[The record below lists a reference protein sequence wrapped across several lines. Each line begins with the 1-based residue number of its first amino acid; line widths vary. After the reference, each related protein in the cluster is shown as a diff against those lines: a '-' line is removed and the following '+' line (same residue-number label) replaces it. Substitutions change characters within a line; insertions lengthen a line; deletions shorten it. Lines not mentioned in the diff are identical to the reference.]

1 VERKETCQLEH
12 IDKLSKS
19 NQVEQPE
26 SSQQAASQ
34 SMRKD
39 GGGKAPYC
47 FRCKTKGH
55 AIESCHAFMYYEVCD
70 SHDHLKVR
78 CLKFRA
84 AKMLAIP
91 CGYAVEG
98 LGFFH
103 IPNDVVAKQKIDARS
118 ALIRVMEGTLVSQEV
133 VSKLEKLIPGDWSW
147 KVEEACHNL
156 YRTFF
161 NKKMNCCTW

>member
-47 FRCKTKGH
+47 F
-55 AIESCHAFMYYEVCD
+55 
-70 SHDHLKVR
+70 
-78 CLKFRA
+78 
-84 AKMLAIP
+84 
-91 CGYAVEG
+91 
-98 LGFFH
+98 
-103 IPNDVVAKQKIDARS
+103 
-118 ALIRVMEGTLVSQEV
+118 
-133 VSKLEKLIPGDWSW
+133 
-147 KVEEACHNL
+147 
-156 YRTFF
+156 
-161 NKKMNCCTW
+161 